1 MFMIRRKGF
10 TLVELLIVVAII
22 GLLALLALPRFFAAI
37 AKTKESRAMQVIN
50 EIRKFAQAEESKNG
64 TWGPYVQGTTYS
76 VDLEGDA
83 TMDYTLTVPVDANYK
98 VAVAAAGGP
107 IVATPIAAVC
117 GAACDE
123 YSMDVATGTMTVI
136 TH

>member
-1 MFMIRRKGF
+1 MLSFRRKGF

-37 AKTKESRAMQVIN
+37 AKAKESRALEVLY

-64 TWGPYVQGTTYS
+64 TWGPYAQGNTYS

-83 TMDYTLTVPVDANYK
+83 TIDYTLTVPVDPNYK
-98 VAVAAAGGP
+98 VECNAAGAP
-107 IVATPIAAVC
+107 VTATPLGPC
-117 GAACDE
+117 GAACDS
-123 YSMDVATGTMTVI
+123 YSLDITTGDLTSVVN
-136 TH
+136 